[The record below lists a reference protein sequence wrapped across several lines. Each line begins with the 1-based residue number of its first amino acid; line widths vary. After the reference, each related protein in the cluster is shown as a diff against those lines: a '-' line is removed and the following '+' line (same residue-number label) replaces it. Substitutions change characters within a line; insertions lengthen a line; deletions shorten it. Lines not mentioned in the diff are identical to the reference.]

1 MVAKIH
7 YLEMIQGII
16 DRMGSNSFMLKGWA
30 ITLAVGVF
38 ALSDKDSDKLFFLL
52 FAVDLERDEF
62 WTNQIDY
69 TQDKENPYTAELYQF
84 KMGFT
89 DDLKR

>member
-1 MVAKIH
+1 MEAKIH

-52 FAVDLERDEF
+52 FAVDLAMNF
-62 WTNQIDY
+62 GQIRSIILKIKRIHIL
-69 TQDKENPYTAELYQF
+69 QSCINLKW
-84 KMGFT
+84 
-89 DDLKR
+89 DLRMT